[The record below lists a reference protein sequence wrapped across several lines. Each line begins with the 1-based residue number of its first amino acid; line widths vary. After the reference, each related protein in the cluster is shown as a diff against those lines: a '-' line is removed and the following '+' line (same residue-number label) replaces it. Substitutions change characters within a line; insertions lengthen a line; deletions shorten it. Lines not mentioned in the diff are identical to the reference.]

1 MFKSIQKVFRNLKIK
16 INILCTKQGQYLSS
30 RHCEPEGGNFLIKLI
45 QQSIFLI
52 LFSGK
57 TFQKS
62 QNLTVEN
69 ISYVS
74 FMLKL
79 TDLFKNLGFT
89 WMLDVFTLGGRGL
102 IGQAGSNELTLTS
115 RA

>member
-1 MFKSIQKVFRNLKIK
+1 
-16 INILCTKQGQYLSS
+16 
-30 RHCEPEGGNFLIKLI
+30 
-45 QQSIFLI
+45 
-52 LFSGK
+52 
-57 TFQKS
+57 
-62 QNLTVEN
+62 
-69 ISYVS
+69 
-74 FMLKL
+74 MLKL